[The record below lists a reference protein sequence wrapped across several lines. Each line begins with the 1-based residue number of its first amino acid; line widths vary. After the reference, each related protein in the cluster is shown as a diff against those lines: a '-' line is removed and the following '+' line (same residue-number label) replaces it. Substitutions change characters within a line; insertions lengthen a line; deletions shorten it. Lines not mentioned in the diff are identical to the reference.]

1 MVTPDFG
8 RSLRLLAEA
17 GMAPVPDRVGL
28 AVPRA
33 RELLWQGLRHLV
45 GPGAQWLPEYEPWR
59 AGWAATEGWACWPW
73 ATAAGARRC
82 SSGAWSRW

>member
-45 GPGAQWLPEYEPWR
+45 GPGGAV
-59 AGWAATEGWACWPW
+59 AA
-73 ATAAGARRC
+73 RV
-82 SSGAWSRW
+82 